1 MVVVWFKRDLR
12 LLDHEPLVKAIATG
26 EKILLLYSFEPVWA
40 NDSHY
45 SNKHIDF
52 IKQSLGDLQRQ
63 LLSYDTKILVV
74 TEEILSVFKKL
85 NDHDSISHIFSYQE
99 TGMKMTYDRDKAV
112 SKWCSKY
119 AVTWEESIQNGVFR
133 GIKNR
138 KKWKNDWV
146 AFVNTNIDK
155 PQMKLGSFYPISSIE
170 KFTETHFKTV
180 SLDTQ
185 LDSQIQKGGTSYAV
199 KYLDSFLNER
209 IWGYNSN
216 YSKPATSRKHSSRL
230 SPYLAWGCLSARQ
243 VCQYAAG
250 HKKSVNNK
258 RNLSSF
264 LSRMRWQA
272 HFMQKFE
279 MEGEMEFRS
288 VNKGYHELYKP
299 RQLHLQKAW
308 REGQTGIPL
317 IDAAMRC
324 LVTTGFVNFRLR
336 AMLASFFTHLLW
348 QPWQDCTVHLA
359 QNFLDFEPGIHF
371 PQLNM
376 QSGET
381 GVNTIRIYNPIK
393 NSKEHDAHGVF
404 IKKWVPELA
413 ALPYQYIHEPW
424 EIPQMELQFLG
435 FELGKDYPQPIVS
448 ISKMRKFASDALYAF
463 KKNPKTKKESKRI
476 IAKHTLPGRPVWDQH
491 N

>member
-1 MVVVWFKRDLR
+1 M
-12 LLDHEPLVKAIATG
+12 E
-26 EKILLLYSFEPVWA
+26 
-40 NDSHY
+40 
-45 SNKHIDF
+45 
-52 IKQSLGDLQRQ
+52 
-63 LLSYDTKILVV
+63 
-74 TEEILSVFKKL
+74 
-85 NDHDSISHIFSYQE
+85 
-99 TGMKMTYDRDKAV
+99 
-112 SKWCSKY
+112 
-119 AVTWEESIQNGVFR
+119 
-133 GIKNR
+133 
-138 KKWKNDWV
+138 
-146 AFVNTNIDK
+146 
-155 PQMKLGSFYPISSIE
+155 LGSFYPISTIE
-170 KFTETHFKTV
+170 TFTKTHFKTV
-180 SLDTQ
+180 SLDTK
-185 LDSQIQKGGTSYAV
+185 LDTQIQKGGTSYAV

-272 HFMQKFE
+272 HFIQKFE

-288 VNKGYHELYKP
+288 VNKGYHELDKP

-348 QPWQDCTVHLA
+348 QPWQDCTEHLA

-393 NSKEHDAHGVF
+393 NSKEHDANGAF

-413 ALPYQYIHEPW
+413 TLPSQYIHEPW

-448 ISKMRKFASDALYAF
+448 ISKMRKFASDALYAYQ
-463 KKNPKTKKESKRI
+463 KNSRTKKESKRI